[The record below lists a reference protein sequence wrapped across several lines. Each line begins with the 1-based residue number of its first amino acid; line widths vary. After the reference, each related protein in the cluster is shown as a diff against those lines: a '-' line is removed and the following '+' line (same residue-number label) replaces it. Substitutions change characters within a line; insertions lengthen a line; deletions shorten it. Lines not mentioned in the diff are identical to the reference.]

1 MRIDIISIFPYMFTS
16 PLSYGLLKR
25 ARETGVVNISVH
37 DLRGFTHDKHRTVD
51 DYPFGGGPGM
61 VMKPGPIFEAT
72 DALRRPESQ
81 VVLLSPQGR
90 LFTQTVAQEMVS
102 REHLIVLCGRY
113 EGVDERVAL
122 QVADEELSIGDYVL
136 SGGEVAALALMEAVV
151 RLLPGALGSSLSL
164 QEDSLSGAGWGGGG
178 LLEYPQYTRPA
189 EFRGLDV
196 PGVLLSGDHAQV
208 RRWRREQALERTYR
222 RRPELLE
229 SAPLTPDD
237 RQFLKKLE
245 GAVTLPAREE

>member
-1 MRIDIISIFPYMFTS
+1 MFTS

-25 ARETGVVNISVH
+25 AREAGVVNISVH
-37 DLRGFTHDKHRTVD
+37 DLRAFTHDKHRTVD

-61 VMKPGPIFEAT
+61 VMKPEPVFEAVE
-72 DALRRPESQ
+72 ALRRPESH

-90 LFTQTVAQEMVS
+90 LFTQAVAQEMAS
-102 REHLIVLCGRY
+102 IENLILLCGRY

-122 QVADEELSIGDYVL
+122 QVVDEELSIGDYVI
-136 SGGEVAALALMEAVV
+136 SGGEVAALVLMEAVV
-151 RLLPGALGSSLSL
+151 RLLPGVLGSPLSL
-164 QEDSLSGAGWGGGG
+164 EEDSLGWG

-196 PGVLLSGDHAQV
+196 PQVLLSGDHAQV
-208 RRWRREQALERTYR
+208 RLWRREQALERTYK
-222 RRPELLE
+222 RRPDLLE
-229 SAPLTPDD
+229 SAPLTADD